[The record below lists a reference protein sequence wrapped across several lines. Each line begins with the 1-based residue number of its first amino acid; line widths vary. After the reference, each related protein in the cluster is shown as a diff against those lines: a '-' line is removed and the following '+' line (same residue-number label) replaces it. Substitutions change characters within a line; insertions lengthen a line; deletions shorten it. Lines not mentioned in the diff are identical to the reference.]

1 MSDKEMS
8 AGDRMAAMRTALS
21 FQRTR
26 MAADRTLMSVQRTSL
41 SLIGFGFTI
50 FTFFRSLAD
59 KKLLDDAIPS
69 AAPARF
75 GLTLVGL
82 GVILLA
88 LGILSHFSYMKQLRQ
103 QRDDMMISELLPP
116 EPGLPISLALIAA
129 FTLLIFGLFVIL
141 SIMAR
146 VGPFGA

>member
-1 MSDKEMS
+1 MSQKEMS

-88 LGILSHFSYMKQLRQ
+88 LGILSHFNYMKQLRQ

>member
-1 MSDKEMS
+1 MSQKEMS

-50 FTFFRSLAD
+50 FSFFRSLAD
-59 KKLLDDAIPS
+59 KKLLDDAIPT

-88 LGILSHFSYMKQLRQ
+88 LGIASHFNYMKQLRR
-103 QRDDMMISELLPP
+103 QRDEMMVTELLPP
-116 EPGLPISLALIAA
+116 EPGLPVSLALIAA

-141 SIMAR
+141 SVMAR

>member
-88 LGILSHFSYMKQLRQ
+88 LGILSHFNYMKQLRQ
-103 QRDDMMISELLPP
+103 QRDDMMVSELLPP

>member
-1 MSDKEMS
+1 MS

-26 MAADRTLMSVQRTSL
+26 MATDRTLMSVQRTSL

-50 FTFFRSLAD
+50 FSFFRSLAD
-59 KKLLDDAIPS
+59 KKLLDDAIPT

-88 LGILSHFSYMKQLRQ
+88 LGIASHFNYMKQLRR
-103 QRDDMMISELLPP
+103 QRDEMMVTELLPP
-116 EPGLPISLALIAA
+116 EPGLPVSLALIAA

-141 SIMAR
+141 SVMAR

>member
-1 MSDKEMS
+1 MSQKEMS

-50 FTFFRSLAD
+50 FSFFRSLAD
-59 KKLLDDAIPS
+59 KKLLDDAIPT

-88 LGILSHFSYMKQLRQ
+88 LGIASHFNYMKQLRR
-103 QRDDMMISELLPP
+103 QRDEMMVTELLPP
-116 EPGLPISLALIAA
+116 EPGLPVSLALIAA

-141 SIMAR
+141 SLMAR

>member
-59 KKLLDDAIPS
+59 KKLLDDAIPR

-75 GLTLVGL
+75 GRTLVGL

-88 LGILSHFSYMKQLRQ
+88 LGILSHFNYMKQLRQ

>member
-1 MSDKEMS
+1 MSQKEMS
-8 AGDRMAAMRTALS
+8 AGDRMAAVRTALS

-50 FTFFRSLAD
+50 FSFFRSLAD
-59 KKLLDDAIPS
+59 KKLLDDAIPT

-88 LGILSHFSYMKQLRQ
+88 LGIASHFNYMKQLRR
-103 QRDDMMISELLPP
+103 QRDEMMVTELLPP
-116 EPGLPISLALIAA
+116 EPGLPVSLALIAA
-129 FTLLIFGLFVIL
+129 FTLLIFGLFVTL

>member
-1 MSDKEMS
+1 MSQKEMS

-26 MAADRTLMSVQRTSL
+26 MATDRTLMSVQRTSL

-50 FTFFRSLAD
+50 FSFFRSLAD
-59 KKLLDDAIPS
+59 KKLLDDAIPT

-88 LGILSHFSYMKQLRQ
+88 LGIASHFNYMKQLRR
-103 QRDDMMISELLPP
+103 QRDEMMVTELLPP
-116 EPGLPISLALIAA
+116 EPGLPVSLALIAA

-141 SIMAR
+141 SVMAR

>member
-1 MSDKEMS
+1 MSQKEMS

-50 FTFFRSLAD
+50 FSFFRSLAD
-59 KKLLDDAIPS
+59 KKLLDDAIPT

-88 LGILSHFSYMKQLRQ
+88 LGIASHFNYMKQLRR
-103 QRDDMMISELLPP
+103 QRDEMMVTELLPP
-116 EPGLPISLALIAA
+116 EPGLPVSLALIAA

-141 SIMAR
+141 TVMAR

>member
-1 MSDKEMS
+1 MSQKEMS
-8 AGDRMAAMRTALS
+8 AGDRMAAVRTALS

-50 FTFFRSLAD
+50 FSFFRSLAD
-59 KKLLDDAIPS
+59 KKLLDDAIPT

-88 LGILSHFSYMKQLRQ
+88 LGIASHFNYMKQLRR
-103 QRDDMMISELLPP
+103 QRDEMMVTELLPP
-116 EPGLPISLALIAA
+116 EPGLPVSLALIAA

>member
-1 MSDKEMS
+1 MSQKEMS
-8 AGDRMAAMRTALS
+8 AGDRMAAVRTALS

-50 FTFFRSLAD
+50 FSFFRSLAD
-59 KKLLDDAIPS
+59 KKLLDDAIPT

-88 LGILSHFSYMKQLRQ
+88 LGIASHFNYMKQLRR
-103 QRDDMMISELLPP
+103 QRDEMMVTELLPP
-116 EPGLPISLALIAA
+116 EPGLPVSLALIAA

-141 SIMAR
+141 SVMAR

>member
-1 MSDKEMS
+1 
-8 AGDRMAAMRTALS
+8 
-21 FQRTR
+21 
-26 MAADRTLMSVQRTSL
+26 
-41 SLIGFGFTI
+41 
-50 FTFFRSLAD
+50 
-59 KKLLDDAIPS
+59 
-69 AAPARF
+69 
-75 GLTLVGL
+75 
-82 GVILLA
+82 
-88 LGILSHFSYMKQLRQ
+88 MKQLRQ

>member
-88 LGILSHFSYMKQLRQ
+88 LGILSHFNYMKQLRQ